1 MFLDELTLD
10 LEAGRGGSG
19 CTSFRREKYVP
30 NGGPNGGD
38 GGDGGSIIF
47 RVDPRLST
55 LHDLRYR
62 SPIKGGRGMHG
73 QGKNRKGMRGG
84 DAIVR
89 VPPGTMIR
97 TPEGV
102 LIADLVEADAD
113 LVFLKGGRGGRG
125 NQHFATP
132 RNQAPRRADPGE
144 EGGQARVKLE
154 LKLLADIGLVG
165 FPNAGKSTLLARLS
179 AARPKISDYP
189 FTTLQ
194 PHLGIVQWGDYNS
207 FVLADLP
214 GLIAGAHEGKG
225 LGHRFL
231 RHVERTRNL
240 LFVLDCT
247 SETLKED
254 LDTLRNELAQ
264 FEPDLL
270 KRPAAIAFSKA
281 DLLAPG
287 TSFEH
292 PFPPQAGPYF
302 LISAVTGQG
311 LDRLVPALGQA
322 ASEHRQEAISD

>member
-10 LEAGRGGSG
+10 LEAGRGGNG

-47 RVDPRLST
+47 RVDPHLST

-62 SPIKGGRGMHG
+62 SPLKAGRGLHG
-73 QGKNRKGMRGG
+73 QGKNMKGLRGG
-84 DAIVR
+84 DAVVR
-89 VPPGTMIR
+89 VPPGTIIR
-97 TPEGV
+97 SLDGR
-102 LIADLVEADAD
+102 LIADLVEADTD
-113 LVFLKGGRGGRG
+113 FVFLKGGRGGRG
-125 NQHFATP
+125 NQHFATS

-144 EGGQARVKLE
+144 EGGRAKIELE

-179 AARPKISDYP
+179 AARPKIADYP

-194 PHLGIVQWGDYNS
+194 PHLGIVRWGDYNS

-214 GLIAGAHEGKG
+214 GLIAGAHQGKG

-240 LFVLDCT
+240 LFTLDCT
-247 SETLKED
+247 SQTLQED
-254 LDTLRNELAQ
+254 LDTLRRELAQ

-270 KRPAAIAFSKA
+270 ERPAAVAFTKA
-281 DLLAPG
+281 DLLAPD
-287 TSFEH
+287 TPFEH
-292 PFPPQAGPYF
+292 PFPPDAGPYF

-311 LDRLVPALGQA
+311 LDRLVPALGRA
-322 ASEHRQEAISD
+322 AQKSPEDTSD